1 MIPVKEKVIEIL
13 NSVNNKIGSDYE
25 RDLLKNGIIDSFEIV
40 NIVMELEN
48 GFDVVIDPELIIP
61 CNFKSIKA
69 ICEMIEKLT

>member
-1 MIPVKEKVIEIL
+1 MKEKVIEIL

>member
-1 MIPVKEKVIEIL
+1 MKEKVIEIL

-40 NIVMELEN
+40 NIVMELED